1 MTVSSIC
8 DFLAK
13 KHPPFQEKYRQ
24 KLLRNVLYFNTKGN
38 TKSVWV
44 FPLRAEIGFSLS
56 SLYFIARDILCT
68 QAYVYLDHPQL
79 LLAPLFSRFFEKGQ
93 PFIY

>member
-24 KLLRNVLYFNTKGN
+24 KLLRNVLYFN

-79 LLAPLFSRFFEKGQ
+79 LLAPLF
-93 PFIY
+93 